1 MRHRVRTEFARI
13 PGVCRVFPLRVSPP
27 SPLLLSITLVLF
39 GDILRAAQGPVTR
52 DDVEGLRRLAGE
64 GIDVS
69 FVDDILAEMA
79 VDARLRNGSRAL
91 ASTLG
96 RKRETDILGTSGTL
110 DDTDQQVRV
119 GCGYCSETGG
129 LYSPTFSIHRFDGRS
144 PPHPPPLFA
153 RHSSFGVGAG
163 DRLQEPL
170 PCGAQGAAERC
181 DAGTQ
186 GPTVIWWWSRRNNNL
201 KICG

>member
-1 MRHRVRTEFARI
+1 M
-13 PGVCRVFPLRVSPP
+13 FPLRVSPP

-153 RHSSFGVGAG
+153 RHSSFGGRRWRPSTRTSSMWCARRGRALRCRHARSNRDLVVV
-163 DRLQEPL
+163 
-170 PCGAQGAAERC
+170 AQ
-181 DAGTQ
+181 
-186 GPTVIWWWSRRNNNL
+186 
-201 KICG
+201 K